1 MTLEGQC
8 LCGAVRIHLARQP
21 DRVNMCHCA
30 SCQRRSGSP
39 FGMAVWL
46 MAADVAISGDTQPFA
61 HLSDKGRETVNR
73 FCPTC
78 GSTICYTAAL
88 NPGLIAIPAG
98 LFADPETPPPL
109 RSVFE
114 ERRHPWVAVPDGAT
128 RLPRGRDG

>member
-1 MTLEGQC
+1 VTPDGHC
-8 LCGAVRIHLARQP
+8 LCGAVQVHLASQP
-21 DRVNMCHCA
+21 AAVNMCHCA

-46 MAADVAISGDTQPFA
+46 MEADVTISGETRDYM
-61 HLSDKGRETVNR
+61 HISDKGRDIANR
-73 FCPTC
+73 FCPNC
-78 GSTICYTAAL
+78 GSTICFTVTI

-98 LFADPETPPPL
+98 LFADPTTPPPL

>member
-1 MTLEGQC
+1 MNRNGQC
-8 LCGAVRIHLARQP
+8 LCGGVRVALAADP
-21 DRVNMCHCA
+21 AMVNMCHCA
-30 SCQRRSGSP
+30 DCQRRSGSP

-46 MAADVAISGDTQPFA
+46 AEADVTISGETRAFV
-61 HLSDKGRETVNR
+61 HVSDKGRELVNR

-88 NPGLIAIPAG
+88 NPGMIAIPAG
-98 LFADPETPPPL
+98 LFADPATPPPQ

-114 ERRHPWVAVPDGAT
+114 ERRHPWVAVPEGAV